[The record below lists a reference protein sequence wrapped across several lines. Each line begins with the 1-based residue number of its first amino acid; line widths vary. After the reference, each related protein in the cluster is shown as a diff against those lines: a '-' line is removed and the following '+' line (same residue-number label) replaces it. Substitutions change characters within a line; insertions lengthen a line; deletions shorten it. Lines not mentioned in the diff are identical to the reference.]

1 MRAPLSLLP
10 RVVADTIEHSYGH
23 HRTPWFEGILERIGL
38 SLAPALGARVP
49 LMLTST
55 TLGAREAL
63 VANCVAPGRRVWTSA
78 GSAFAP
84 LVETWGGVPIEWPGA
99 TPFGADGE
107 GPPLVLLDHVH
118 ASGAVLD
125 VERGVESIRRTSPE
139 GLIVVDATVSFGA
152 DIASFD
158 GLPIDA
164 VLLAPE
170 GALMGIPGLTIVAA
184 GARLLE
190 HVRDCRK
197 DLETRPFYFD
207 LLRYEKAWAKRTTPF
222 SPDISASIALCK
234 ALELIEANGGLR
246 GHVDRHAARAVS
258 VRQALTGCGLI
269 PVLPEGQAT
278 NAFTIVDLPG
288 GLNGRALETA
298 SSSGAHVQSVD
309 DAAHPGRIRVDH
321 TGYLPEGALAR
332 LIERLAAGASRSLA
346 AVSGS
351 AARLLPISELSFA
364 QAVPVDIPPSK
375 TLPIFDIP
383 AEDFASQA
391 AVHAAR
397 LRGGAAFEQR
407 IADAARATFRHAH
420 RFNERTLTS
429 RAVGFIGAGNIT
441 RHAVEKCRQLGIRRL
456 MVYSP
461 SLAQGARAEVS
472 DHKGVDYWKA
482 RDVVVASTAA
492 EIFREAHTIV
502 LLPWFYDQNA
512 VDVFGRGEVYL
523 NHELISAGV
532 LELIEHEG
540 CADLLINAAARAAL
554 VDRAALGRAVAD
566 GWLRYYGDE
575 LPKPDDPLLALPEAR
590 FTGHVG
596 GSCAQPQ
603 AAVARNTHRILRQLV
618 PCLASDGALQPG
630 TDPEYTINVINAALD
645 RPVPWRSAGHGGGAV
660 PIRILITDPFDVPSL
675 GFDRLRAEGHAIDV
689 LDVSAEQ
696 PDAAAVAGYL
706 GTFRPHILMLRS
718 RTRVDHAL
726 ASVAGDVTELAAVVR
741 PGVGIDNLYGG
752 VRELTRLGVRII
764 NEPFGNSSA
773 VAEMTLHFI
782 LSGAEETL
790 LAPGPTRFRPEVF
803 AVTHNYEHPN
813 SPAFREAETQVRQRI
828 RDWFLT
834 GAETVLVSGSGTA
847 LMEAGV
853 ANLTASDDRG
863 LVISHGKF
871 GDRFVDIAQARGRA
885 VDLLRVDEPDWGR
898 AITPEELEAH
908 LDIRERAGEKVSF
921 LCFQQNETSS
931 GVTYHAP
938 QLAEIVR
945 AARAHAPDMMIIV
958 DAISGAFAHPL
969 DFDALDVDLL
979 LTGSQ
984 KGLGVS
990 SGLAFGLVSSRAL
1003 ARMLQM
1009 GGFESI
1015 APDWRR
1021 DPRIGAVV
1029 DRFER
1034 RQKVRYLGLLRM
1046 LLDQDRP
1053 EVVETPSVFHILS
1066 SLRALQQHDADG
1078 GREAVLARHA
1088 AMAQRV
1094 REGLAG
1100 AGLRPVSLPP
1110 FQSDSVTPALVS
1122 DGASAPELRKQV
1134 QALYGIAIA
1143 GAQGDYWKAQMIRIG
1158 HLGFVYPADVA
1169 RCLRALR
1176 VLRRDALA
1184 RGAARADAP
1193 PEVVA

>member
-1 MRAPLSLLP
+1 MRAPLSLLH

-23 HRTPWFEGILERIGL
+23 HRTPWFEGILERIGA
-38 SLAPALGARVP
+38 SLAGALGARVP
-49 LMLTST
+49 LMLTAT
-55 TLGAREAL
+55 TGGAREAV
-63 VANCVAPGRRVWTSA
+63 VANCVAPGGRVWTSP
-78 GSAFAP
+78 GSAFVP
-84 LVETWGGVPIEWPGA
+84 LVETWGGNPIEWSDP
-99 TPFGADGE
+99 TRFEQDGGD

-118 ASGAVLD
+118 TSGAVLNL
-125 VERGVESIRRTSPE
+125 ERAVESIRRAASE
-139 GLIVVDATVSFGA
+139 ALIVLDASVSFGA
-152 DIASFD
+152 DVATFD
-158 GLPIDA
+158 TLGIDA

-184 GARLLE
+184 GTTLLD
-190 HVRDCRK
+190 HVRRCRT
-197 DLETRPFYFD
+197 DLQTRPFYFD
-207 LLRYEKAWAKRTTPF
+207 LLRYEKSWAKRTTPF
-222 SPDISASIALCK
+222 SPDISASIALAK

-246 GHVDRHAARAVS
+246 GQVEQHAARAAS
-258 VRQALTGCGLI
+258 VRRALTECGLI
-269 PVLPEGQAT
+269 PVLPEAQAT
-278 NAFTIVDLPG
+278 NAFTIADPARG
-288 GLNGRALETA
+288 IDDRALDAA
-298 SSSGAHVQSVD
+298 SSAGAHVQSCR
-309 DAAHPGRIRVDH
+309 DAAHPHRIRIDH
-321 TGYLPEGALAR
+321 TGYLPEGTLAR
-332 LIERLAAGASRSLA
+332 VIERLGAGRTGSPAAAD
-346 AVSGS
+346 GS
-351 AARLLPISELSFA
+351 AAGLPSVADLRFA
-364 QAVPVDIPPSK
+364 KAVPADIPPAN

-383 AEDFASQA
+383 AGDFAAQA

-397 LRGGAAFEQR
+397 LRGGAAFERR
-407 IADAARATFRHAH
+407 IGEAARATFRHPH

-429 RAVGFIGAGNIT
+429 RTIGFIGAGNIT

-461 SLAQGARAEVS
+461 SLARGARAEAS
-472 DHKGVDYWKA
+472 DHKGIDYWKS
-482 RDVVVASTAA
+482 RDVVVAATAA
-492 EIFREAHTIV
+492 EIFRKAHTIV

-512 VDVFGRGEVYL
+512 LNVFGRADAYL
-523 NHELISAGV
+523 NHGLISAEV
-532 LELIEHEG
+532 LELIEREG
-540 CADLLINAAARAAL
+540 VADLLINAAARGAL
-554 VDRAALGRAVAD
+554 IDRAALGRAVAD
-566 GWLRYYGDE
+566 GWLRYYSDE

-618 PCLASDGALQPG
+618 PSLISGGELQPG
-630 TDPEYTINVINAALD
+630 TDAEYTIHVINAALD
-645 RPVPWRSAGHGGGAV
+645 RPVPWRSAGGGGGA

-675 GFDRLRAEGHAIDV
+675 GFDRLRAQGHAIDV

-696 PDAAAVAGYL
+696 PDSAAIAGYL
-706 GTFRPHILMLRS
+706 RTFRPHILMLRS
-718 RTRVDHAL
+718 RTKVDHAL
-726 ASVAGDVTELAAVVR
+726 ASMAGEVTELAAVVR

-782 LSGAEETL
+782 LSAAEETL

-803 AVTHNYEHPN
+803 AVTDRYEHPAT
-813 SPAFREAETQVRQRI
+813 PAFRDAEAQLRQRI
-828 RDWFLT
+828 GAWFVT
-834 GAETVLVSGSGTA
+834 SAETVVVSGSGTA

-853 ANLTASDDRG
+853 VNFTGPDDRG
-863 LVISHGKF
+863 IVISHGKF

-898 AITPEELEAH
+898 AITPEELKAQ
-908 LDIRERAGEKVSF
+908 LDMRARAGEQVSF

-945 AARAHAPDMMIIV
+945 AARAHAPGMMIIV

-969 DFDALDVDLL
+969 HFDALDVDLL

-990 SGLAFGLVSSRAL
+990 SGLAYGMVSGRAI

-1009 GGFESI
+1009 GGFEGVV
-1015 APDWRR
+1015 ADWRR
-1021 DPRIGAVV
+1021 DARIEAVV
-1029 DRFER
+1029 SRFER

-1046 LLDQDRP
+1046 LLDQERP

-1088 AMAQRV
+1088 AMGQRV
-1094 REGLAG
+1094 RDGLAD

-1110 FQSDSVTPALVS
+1110 FQSDSVTPALVP

-1176 VLRRDALA
+1176 VLRRDTGA
-1184 RGAARADAP
+1184 RGARADVP

>member
-23 HRTPWFEGILERIGL
+23 HRTPWFEGILERIGV
-38 SLAPALGARVP
+38 SLAGALGARVP
-49 LMLTST
+49 LILTAT
-55 TLGAREAL
+55 TGGAREAV
-63 VANCVAPGRRVWTSA
+63 VANCVAPGGRVWTSP
-78 GSAFAP
+78 GSAFVP
-84 LVETWGGVPIEWPGA
+84 LVETWGGNPIEWSDRTRFEEHG
-99 TPFGADGE
+99 GD

-118 ASGAVLD
+118 TSGAVLNL
-125 VERGVESIRRTSPE
+125 ERAVESIQRASSE
-139 GLIVVDATVSFGA
+139 ALIVLDASVSFGA
-152 DIASFD
+152 DVATFEML
-158 GLPIDA
+158 GIDA

-184 GARLLE
+184 GTTLLD
-190 HVRDCRK
+190 HVRRCRK
-197 DLETRPFYFD
+197 NLQARPFYFD
-207 LLRYEKAWAKRTTPF
+207 LLRYEKSWAKRTTPF
-222 SPDISASIALCK
+222 SPDISASIALAK

-246 GHVDRHAARAVS
+246 GQVEQHAARAAS
-258 VRQALTGCGLI
+258 VRRALTACGLI
-269 PVLPEGQAT
+269 PVLPEAEAT
-278 NAFTIVDLPG
+278 NAFTIVDPARG
-288 GLNGRALETA
+288 VDDRALDAA
-298 SSSGAHVQSVD
+298 SSAGAHVQSCH
-309 DAAHPGRIRVDH
+309 DAAHPHRIRIDH
-321 TGYLPEGALAR
+321 TGYLPEGTLAR
-332 LIERLAAGASRSLA
+332 AIERLGAGRSGSPAAADGNAAG
-346 AVSGS
+346 
-351 AARLLPISELSFA
+351 LPSVADLRFA
-364 QAVPVDIPPSK
+364 NAVPADIPPANR
-375 TLPIFDIP
+375 LPIFDIP
-383 AEDFASQA
+383 AEDFAAQA

-397 LRGGAAFEQR
+397 LRAGAAFERR
-407 IADAARATFRHAH
+407 IGEAARATFRHPH

-429 RAVGFIGAGNIT
+429 RTIGFIGAGNIT
-441 RHAVEKCRQLGIRRL
+441 RNAVEKCRQLGIRRL

-461 SLAQGARAEVS
+461 SLAQGARADAE
-472 DHKGVDYWKA
+472 DHKGTDYWKS
-482 RDVVVASTAA
+482 RDVVVAATAA

-512 VDVFGRGEVYL
+512 LDVFGRGDAYL
-523 NHELISAGV
+523 NHGLISAEV
-532 LELIEHEG
+532 LQLIEREG
-540 CADLLINAAARAAL
+540 LADLLINAAARGAL
-554 VDRAALGRAVAD
+554 IDRAALGRAVAD
-566 GWLRYYGDE
+566 GWLRYYSDE

-618 PCLASDGALQPG
+618 PSLTSGHELQPG
-630 TDPEYTINVINAALD
+630 TDAEYTINVINAALD
-645 RPVPWRSAGHGGGAV
+645 KPVPWRSAGRGGAV
-660 PIRILITDPFDVPSL
+660 PIRILITDSFDVPSL
-675 GFDRLRAEGHAIDV
+675 GFDRLRARGHAIDV

-696 PDAAAVAGYL
+696 PDSAAVAGYL
-706 GTFRPHILMLRS
+706 RTFRPHILMLRS
-718 RTRVDHAL
+718 RTKVDHAL
-726 ASVAGDVTELAAVVR
+726 ASVAGEVTELAAVVR

-782 LSGAEETL
+782 LSAAEETL

-803 AVTHNYEHPN
+803 AVTDRYEHPAN
-813 SPAFREAETQVRQRI
+813 PAFQDAEAQLRQRI
-828 RDWFLT
+828 SAWFLT
-834 GAETVLVSGSGTA
+834 SAETVVVSGSGTA

-853 ANLTASDDRG
+853 VNLTGPDDRG
-863 LVISHGKF
+863 VVISHGKF
-871 GDRFVDIAQARGRA
+871 GDRFADIAQARGRA

-898 AITPEELEAH
+898 AITPDDLKAH
-908 LDIRERAGEKVSF
+908 LDLRARAGEKVSF

-990 SGLAFGLVSSRAL
+990 SGLAYGMVSDRAI

-1009 GGFESI
+1009 GGFEGVV
-1015 APDWRR
+1015 ADWRR
-1021 DPRIGAVV
+1021 DARIEAVV
-1029 DRFER
+1029 NRFER

-1046 LLDQDRP
+1046 LLDQKRA

-1066 SLRALQQHDADG
+1066 SLRALQQHDSDG

-1088 AMAQRV
+1088 AMGQRV
-1094 REGLAG
+1094 RDGLAD

-1176 VLRRDALA
+1176 VLRRNTGA
-1184 RGAARADAP
+1184 RGARADAP